1 MRKTIVNTKVS
12 VKLRKSEYAD
22 EWYLYLEAYPVFK
35 QGCSKVI
42 REREYLNRIITT
54 PIWDKTRTARTT
66 ETKKTYKPK
75 RDANGIIQCRSTADQ
90 EVCIY
95 ADNVRKLRQ
104 REFDNQ
110 ALFTDRENELAEQQ
124 EKSNCNFIEYFEQL
138 IQKRQKKSSRSVTIN
153 WTRVCKLFKAFAKSD
168 TFAFSQINMKLIED
182 FKNFLLETPRDGN
195 KKGDIT
201 QNTASNYFSTFKTVL
216 KQAFVDGYLTIDLS
230 AKTKRIRKLDTR
242 RETLTLEEINLL
254 VNTECDKPIIKQ
266 GALFSLLTGLRHCDV
281 KKLRWG
287 ELQKIGDKYRLNFTQ
302 QKTKGVE
309 YMPISEQAYKLC
321 GEPKQPEQLVF
332 ADLPDITKISPSLK
346 KWIKAAGIHRN
357 ITFHCFRHTFATLQ
371 LTNGTDIYTVSKM
384 LGHTDIKTTQIYAHI
399 VDQKKEAAANA
410 IVIENLKNINLNMEE

>member
-1 MRKTIVNTKVS
+1 MKKSILNTKVS

-110 ALFTDRENELAEQQ
+110 ALFIDRENELAEQQ

-182 FKNFLLETPRDGN
+182 FKNFLLEAPRDGN

>member
-1 MRKTIVNTKVS
+1 MPKR
-12 VKLRKSEYAD
+12 
-22 EWYLYLEAYPVFK
+22 WYIYIEAYPVFIAGK
-35 QGCSKVI
+35 DKPQ
-42 REREYLNRIITT
+42 RQREYLNRSITT
-54 PIWDKTRTARTT
+54 PIWDKSRTARTT
-66 ETKKTYKPK
+66 ETSKTYKPK
-75 RDANGIIQCRSTADQ
+75 RDANGIIQCRSEKDRETC
-90 EVCIY
+90 VY

-110 ALFTDRENELAEQQ
+110 ALYTDQEAELAEQQ
-124 EKSNCNFIEYFEQL
+124 EKSNCNFIGYYEQL
-138 IQKRQKKSSRSVTIN
+138 IQKRQKKSSRSVITN
-153 WTRVCKLFKAFAKSD
+153 WTRVCELFKTFIKSD
-168 TFAFSQINMKLIED
+168 TFTFSQINMKLIEN
-182 FKNFLLETPRDGN
+182 FKQYLLEVPNAGS
-195 KKGDIT
+195 KCGEIS
-201 QNTASNYFSTFKTVL
+201 QNTASYYFSTFKTVL

-242 RETLTLEEINLL
+242 RETLTIEEINLL
-254 VNTECDKPIIKQ
+254 VNTECDKPIVKQ
-266 GALFSLLTGLRHCDV
+266 GAFFSLLTGLRHCDV

-321 GEPKQPEQLVF
+321 GEPKHPEQLVF
-332 ADLPDITKISPSLK
+332 ADLPDITKISPPLK
-346 KWIKAAGIHRN
+346 KWIKAAGINRN

>member
-1 MRKTIVNTKVS
+1 MKKSILNTKVS

-138 IQKRQKKSSRSVTIN
+138 IHKRQKKSSRSVTIN

-182 FKNFLLETPRDGN
+182 FKNFLLEAPRDGN

-281 KKLRWG
+281 KKLKWG

-321 GEPKQPEQLVF
+321 GEPKQPEQFVF

>member
-1 MRKTIVNTKVS
+1 MKKSILNTKVS

-182 FKNFLLETPRDGN
+182 FKNFLLEAPRDGN
-195 KKGDIT
+195 KKRRHHPEYRIQLFLDFQDRTETSFRRWISHHRPLRQNQKNT
-201 QNTASNYFSTFKTVL
+201 QT
-216 KQAFVDGYLTIDLS
+216 
-230 AKTKRIRKLDTR
+230 
-242 RETLTLEEINLL
+242 
-254 VNTECDKPIIKQ
+254 
-266 GALFSLLTGLRHCDV
+266 
-281 KKLRWG
+281 
-287 ELQKIGDKYRLNFTQ
+287 
-302 QKTKGVE
+302 
-309 YMPISEQAYKLC
+309 
-321 GEPKQPEQLVF
+321 
-332 ADLPDITKISPSLK
+332 
-346 KWIKAAGIHRN
+346 
-357 ITFHCFRHTFATLQ
+357 RHT
-371 LTNGTDIYTVSKM
+371 
-384 LGHTDIKTTQIYAHI
+384 
-399 VDQKKEAAANA
+399 
-410 IVIENLKNINLNMEE
+410 

>member
-1 MRKTIVNTKVS
+1 MKKSILNTKVS

-35 QGCSKVI
+35 QGSSKVI

>member
-124 EKSNCNFIEYFEQL
+124 EKSNCNFIEYFKQL

-182 FKNFLLETPRDGN
+182 FKNFLLEAPRDGN

>member
-1 MRKTIVNTKVS
+1 MKKSILNTKVS

-75 RDANGIIQCRSTADQ
+75 RDTNGIIQCRSTADQ

-182 FKNFLLETPRDGN
+182 FKNFLLEAPRDGN

-242 RETLTLEEINLL
+242 RETLTLEEINFL

-410 IVIENLKNINLNMEE
+410 IVIENLNTDKLLDI

>member
-1 MRKTIVNTKVS
+1 MKKSILNTKVS

-35 QGCSKVI
+35 QGSSKVI

-182 FKNFLLETPRDGN
+182 FKNFLLEAPRDGN

>member
-1 MRKTIVNTKVS
+1 MKKSILNTKVS

-138 IQKRQKKSSRSVTIN
+138 IHKRQKKSSRSVTIN

-182 FKNFLLETPRDGN
+182 FKNFLLEAPRDGN

-346 KWIKAAGIHRN
+346 KWIKAAGINRN

-371 LTNGTDIYTVSKM
+371 LTHGTDIYTVSKM

>member
-182 FKNFLLETPRDGN
+182 FKNFLLEAPRDGN

-410 IVIENLKNINLNMEE
+410 IVIENLKNISLNMEE

>member
-124 EKSNCNFIEYFEQL
+124 EKSNCNFIKYFEQL

-182 FKNFLLETPRDGN
+182 FKNFLLEAPRDGN

-281 KKLRWG
+281 KKLKWG

>member
-22 EWYLYLEAYPVFK
+22 EWYLYLESYPVFVP
-35 QGCSKVI
+35 GSTKVK
-42 REREYLNRIITT
+42 REREYLNRVITT
-54 PIWDKTRTARTT
+54 PIWDKSRTARTT
-66 ETKKTYKPK
+66 ETKTTYKPK
-75 RDANGIIQCRSTADQ
+75 RDANGIIQCRSAADQ

-110 ALFTDRENELAEQQ
+110 ALYTDQEAELAEQQ
-124 EKSNCNFIEYFEQL
+124 LKSKCNFIEYFQKL
-138 IQKRQKKSSRSVTIN
+138 ISDRQKKASHSLIVN
-153 WTRVCKLFKAFAKSD
+153 WKRVLELFKAFAKSD
-168 TFAFSQINMKLIED
+168 TVAFSQINMKLIEN
-182 FKNFLLETPRDGN
+182 FKRYLLEAPNAGN
-195 KKGDIT
+195 KDAEIS

-216 KQAFVDGYLTIDLS
+216 KRAFVDGYLTIDLS
-230 AKTKRIRKLDTR
+230 AKTKGIRELDTR

-254 VNTECDKPIIKQ
+254 VNTECDKPVVKQ
-266 GALFSLLTGLRHCDV
+266 AAFFSLLTGLRHCDV
-281 KKLRWG
+281 KKLKWG
-287 ELQKIGDKYRLNFTQ
+287 ELQKVGDKYRLNFTQ

-309 YMPISEQAYKLC
+309 YMPISEQAYKVC
-321 GEPKQPEQLVF
+321 GEPKRPEQLVF

-346 KWIKAAGIHRN
+346 KWIKVAGINRN

-371 LTNGTDIYTVSKM
+371 LTHGTDIYTVSKM

>member
-1 MRKTIVNTKVS
+1 MKKSILNTKVS

-75 RDANGIIQCRSTADQ
+75 RDTNGIIQCRSTADQ

-182 FKNFLLETPRDGN
+182 FKNFLLEAPRDGN

-242 RETLTLEEINLL
+242 RETLTLEEINFL

>member
-1 MRKTIVNTKVS
+1 MKKSILNTKVS

-124 EKSNCNFIEYFEQL
+124 EKSNCNFIVYFEQL

-182 FKNFLLETPRDGN
+182 FKNFLLEAPRDGN

>member
-1 MRKTIVNTKVS
+1 MKKSILNTKVS

-182 FKNFLLETPRDGN
+182 FKQFLLEAPRDGN

-201 QNTASNYFSTFKTVL
+201 QNTASNFFSTFKTVL

-321 GEPKQPEQLVF
+321 GEPKQPEQFVF

-371 LTNGTDIYTVSKM
+371 LTHGTDIYTVSKM

>member
-12 VKLRKSEYAD
+12 VKLRKSEYAE
-22 EWYLYLEAYPVFK
+22 EWYVYLEAYPVFK
-35 QGCSKVI
+35 PGFTKVI

-104 REFDNQ
+104 REFDNH
-110 ALFTDRENELAEQQ
+110 ALYTDREEELAEQQ
-124 EKSNCNFIEYFEQL
+124 QKSQCNFIEYFEKL
-138 IQKRQKKSSRSVTIN
+138 ISDRQKKASYSITVN
-153 WTRVCKLFKAFAKSD
+153 WKRVCELFKKFAKTD
-168 TFAFSQINMKLIED
+168 IVAFSQINMKLIED
-182 FKNFLLETPRDGN
+182 FKKFLLEAPRDGN
-195 KKGDIT
+195 KKGEIS
-201 QNTASNYFSTFKTVL
+201 QNTAANYFGTFKTVL
-216 KQAFVDGYLTIDLS
+216 KKAFVDGYLTIDLS
-230 AKTKRIRKLDTR
+230 AKTKGIRGLDSR
-242 RETLTLEEINLL
+242 RETLTIDEINLL
-254 VNTECDKPIIKQ
+254 VNTPCDKPIVKQ
-266 GALFSLLTGLRHCDV
+266 GAFFSLLTGLRHCDV
-281 KKLRWG
+281 KKLKWG
-287 ELQKIGDKYRLNFTQ
+287 ELQKVGDKYRLNFTQ

-321 GEPKQPEQLVF
+321 GEPKNPEQLVF
-332 ADLPDITKISPSLK
+332 AELPDITKISPSLK
-346 KWIKAAGIHRN
+346 KWIKDAGINRN

-410 IVIENLKNINLNMEE
+410 IVIENLNNINLNMEE

>member
-1 MRKTIVNTKVS
+1 MKKSILNTKVS

-182 FKNFLLETPRDGN
+182 FKNFLLEAPRDGN

-242 RETLTLEEINLL
+242 RETLTLEEINFL

>member
-12 VKLRKSEYAD
+12 VKLRKSEYAE
-22 EWYLYLEAYPVFK
+22 EWYVYLEAYPVFK
-35 QGCSKVI
+35 PGYTKVI

-110 ALFTDRENELAEQQ
+110 ALYTDQEAELAEQQ

-182 FKNFLLETPRDGN
+182 FKNFLLEAPRDGN

-346 KWIKAAGIHRN
+346 KWIKDAGINRN

-399 VDQKKEAAANA
+399 VDYKKEAAANA
-410 IVIENLKNINLNMEE
+410 IVIENLNTDKLLDI

>member
-1 MRKTIVNTKVS
+1 MKKSILNTKVS

-182 FKNFLLETPRDGN
+182 FKNFLLEAPRDGN

-230 AKTKRIRKLDTR
+230 AKTKRIRKIDTR

>member
-1 MRKTIVNTKVS
+1 MKKSILNTKVS

-35 QGCSKVI
+35 QGSSKVI

-182 FKNFLLETPRDGN
+182 FKNFLLEAPRDGN

-346 KWIKAAGIHRN
+346 KWIKSAGINRN

>member
-1 MRKTIVNTKVS
+1 MKKSILNTKVS

-35 QGCSKVI
+35 QGSSKVI

-75 RDANGIIQCRSTADQ
+75 RDANGIIQCRSAADQ

-182 FKNFLLETPRDGN
+182 FKNFLLEAPRDGN

-230 AKTKRIRKLDTR
+230 AKTRRIRKLDTR

-287 ELQKIGDKYRLNFTQ
+287 ELQKVGDKYRLNFTQ

-321 GEPKQPEQLVF
+321 GEPKHPEQLVF

-346 KWIKAAGIHRN
+346 KWIKAAGINRN

>member
-1 MRKTIVNTKVS
+1 MKKSILNTKVS

-153 WTRVCKLFKAFAKSD
+153 WTRVCKLFKVFAKSD

-182 FKNFLLETPRDGN
+182 FKNFLLEAPRDGN

>member
-1 MRKTIVNTKVS
+1 MKKSILNTKVS

-104 REFDNQ
+104 RELDNQ

-182 FKNFLLETPRDGN
+182 FKNFLLEAPRDGN

-357 ITFHCFRHTFATLQ
+357 ITFHTRRYRNLSYSLKTNRLQ
-371 LTNGTDIYTVSKM
+371 N
-384 LGHTDIKTTQIYAHI
+384 
-399 VDQKKEAAANA
+399 
-410 IVIENLKNINLNMEE
+410 

>member
-1 MRKTIVNTKVS
+1 MKKSILNTKVS
-12 VKLRKSEYAD
+12 VRLRKSEYAD

-182 FKNFLLETPRDGN
+182 FKNFLLEAPRDGN

>member
-12 VKLRKSEYAD
+12 VKLRKSEYVD

-35 QGCSKVI
+35 QGSSKVI

-182 FKNFLLETPRDGN
+182 FKNFLLEAPRDGN

>member
-1 MRKTIVNTKVS
+1 MKKSILNTKVS

-153 WTRVCKLFKAFAKSD
+153 WTRVCKLFKTFAKSD

-182 FKNFLLETPRDGN
+182 FKNFLLEAPRDGN

-281 KKLRWG
+281 KKLKWG

>member
-1 MRKTIVNTKVS
+1 MKKSILNTKVS

-153 WTRVCKLFKAFAKSD
+153 WTRVCKLFKVFAKSD

-182 FKNFLLETPRDGN
+182 FKNFLLEAPRDGN

-371 LTNGTDIYTVSKM
+371 LTHGTDIYTVSKM

>member
-1 MRKTIVNTKVS
+1 MKKSILNTKVS

-22 EWYLYLEAYPVFK
+22 EWYIYLEAYPVFK

-182 FKNFLLETPRDGN
+182 FKNFLLEAPRDGN

>member
-110 ALFTDRENELAEQQ
+110 ALFTDREYELAEQQ
-124 EKSNCNFIEYFEQL
+124 EKSNYNFIEYFEQL

-182 FKNFLLETPRDGN
+182 FKNFLLEAPRDGN

-346 KWIKAAGIHRN
+346 KWIKDAGINRN

-399 VDQKKEAAANA
+399 VDHKKEAAANA
-410 IVIENLKNINLNMEE
+410 IVIENLNTDKLLDI

>member
-1 MRKTIVNTKVS
+1 MKKSILNTKVS

-182 FKNFLLETPRDGN
+182 FKNFLLEAPRDGN

-281 KKLRWG
+281 KKLKWG